1 MYLSSYEEMLK
12 CWEEDAEKR
21 PSFSQ
26 LVTVISTILEE
37 MAGYLDLG
45 STPSAYS
52 EAVLKSDNTYCLV

>member
-1 MYLSSYEEMLK
+1 MLK

-45 STPSAYS
+45 STPSAYH